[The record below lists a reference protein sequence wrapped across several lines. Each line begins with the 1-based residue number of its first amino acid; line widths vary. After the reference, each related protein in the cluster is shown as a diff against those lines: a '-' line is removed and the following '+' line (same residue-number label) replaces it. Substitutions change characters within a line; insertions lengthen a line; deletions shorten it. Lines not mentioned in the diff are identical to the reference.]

1 MKPNI
6 TQTAWQSEVLHMLE
20 ENKSLLEVT
29 TASRLEFDADQV
41 LNRYWELA
49 GLGPDVTKGNILGQ
63 LKALDALRE
72 EQTSALAGIPTK
84 QLPLSEIY
92 RSEWMDES

>member
-1 MKPNI
+1 MP
-6 TQTAWQSEVLHMLE
+6 E
-20 ENKSLLEVT
+20 ENKSALEVK

-49 GLGPDVTKGNILGQ
+49 RLGPDETKGNVMGQ

-72 EQTSALAGIPTK
+72 EQTSALARIPTK
-84 QLPLSEIY
+84 QLPLHEIY
-92 RSEWMDES
+92 QSEWMEES

>member
-1 MKPNI
+1 
-6 TQTAWQSEVLHMLE
+6 MLE

-49 GLGPDVTKGNILGQ
+49 SLGPDTTKGNIMGQ

-72 EQTSALAGIPTK
+72 EQTSALTRIPTK
-84 QLPLSEIY
+84 PLRLNGVY
-92 RSEWMDES
+92 RSAWMAES

>member
-1 MKPNI
+1 
-6 TQTAWQSEVLHMLE
+6 MLE
-20 ENKSLLEVT
+20 ENKSLLEVK

-49 GLGPDVTKGNILGQ
+49 RLGPDETKGNILGQ

-72 EQTSALAGIPTK
+72 EQTAALTRIPAK
-84 QLPLSEIY
+84 QLRPNIY
-92 RSEWMDES
+92 RSGWMAES

>member
-1 MKPNI
+1 
-6 TQTAWQSEVLHMLE
+6 MLE

-29 TASRLEFDADQV
+29 TASRLEFDPDQV

-49 GLGPDVTKGNILGQ
+49 RLGPDETKGNILGQ

-72 EQTSALAGIPTK
+72 EQTCAPTRSPTK
-84 QLPLSEIY
+84 QFRLNGVY
-92 RSEWMDES
+92 RSAWMAES